1 MLASESPCHR
11 LSASLK
17 GTLQRGQKR
26 FHLEL
31 FKKRANK
38 PLLQSPGKDA
48 TLIISQLSFIGRP
61 FPCQS
66 PTNISICFQSRI
78 PQLPVLGLLQPG
90 TSLGKGCMCDRSAD
104 KSHKHFPFLCANAR
118 FLGFF

>member
-17 GTLQRGQKR
+17 GTLRRGQKR

-31 FKKRANK
+31 CKKRANE

-48 TLIISQLSFIGRP
+48 TLIIPQLSFIGQP

-66 PTNISICFQSRI
+66 PSNTSICLQYRI
-78 PQLPVLGLLQPG
+78 PQLPVLGLLPPG
-90 TSLGKGCMCDRSAD
+90 TSLGKGCMCEQSAD
-104 KSHKHFPFLCANAR
+104 K
-118 FLGFF
+118 